1 MCVWGRRGI
10 CVHEHTPFFSF
21 VLGGTLG
28 KELGGLTA
36 TSVSAVAF
44 TDTSHI
50 INLGVNTPHI
60 KCANFS

>member
-1 MCVWGRRGI
+1 M
-10 CVHEHTPFFSF
+10 HEHTPFFSF

-36 TSVSAVAF
+36 TSASAVAF

>member
-1 MCVWGRRGI
+1 M
-10 CVHEHTPFFSF
+10 HEHTPFFSF

-36 TSVSAVAF
+36 PSASAVVF
-44 TDTSHI
+44 TNASHI
-50 INLGVNTPHI
+50 INLGVNTPHV